1 MFSMLCVFNDHDR
14 VGRAKLGNLDDLSP
28 DSDIFWFPWMEFD
41 GYYYLMQDLTA
52 LDELPYRLVKKE
64 GLIDG
69 HHFQSPFPDIKFMNH
84 NVLIYKAKTIDYVKM
99 YDFIF

>member
-1 MFSMLCVFNDHDR
+1 MIVW
-14 VGRAKLGNLDDLSP
+14 VEQNLVILMTYLL
-28 DSDIFWFPWMEFD
+28 ILTYFGFRRMEFD

-69 HHFQSPFPDIKFMNH
+69 HYFQSPFSDIKFMHH
-84 NVLIYKAKTIDYVKM
+84 NVLVYKAKIIRLCKNV
-99 YDFIF
+99 